1 VGVVF
6 SQIMR
11 PTTLRQRFGVG
22 ALITHLV
29 LAVFVGL
36 TLVGLTCSAQGG
48 HGTDFAPFEAW
59 KAAVLAGD
67 SAALS
72 SFYTQ
77 SPAPEITGGDKK
89 PMSLQQEV
97 AFWSSWKAQG
107 LTNLSA
113 EVVEDQQQSPDMR
126 VLVVQLMLTTKQGAT
141 VKKQFV
147 AMSQNWFRQ
156 AGQWKIGIVRQTAA
170 TRLRQPLENK
180 QIYDPNADANQEIA
194 DAVRTAGASHKRV
207 LVVFGGN
214 WCFDCHVLDE
224 AFHSPE
230 IAPTLNKSF
239 VVVHIDIGEMNK
251 NLDVAKKYDI
261 PLNKGVPAIAVLD
274 SDGKLLFSQKGGE
287 FEAARSMAPEDIL
300 EFLNKWKPTRG

>member
-1 VGVVF
+1 
-6 SQIMR
+6 M
-11 PTTLRQRFGVG
+11 
-22 ALITHLV
+22 THVV
-29 LAVFVGL
+29 LAVLVGL
-36 TLVGLTCSAQGG
+36 TLVGLAEGAQGEN
-48 HGTDFAPFEAW
+48 GTDFAPFEAW

-72 SFYTQ
+72 SCYTQ
-77 SPAPEITGGDKK
+77 SPTPDITGGDKK
-89 PMSLQQEV
+89 PISLQQEI
-97 AFWSSWKAQG
+97 AFWSGWKAQG

-113 EVVEDQQQSPDMR
+113 DLVQDQQPSPDMR
-126 VLVVQLMLTTKQGAT
+126 VLVAQLTLTTKQGAT

-147 AMSQNWFRQ
+147 AISQSWFRQ
-156 AGQWKIGIVRQTAA
+156 AGQWKLGMVRQTAA

-180 QIYDPNADANQEIA
+180 QIYDPNANANQQIA
-194 DAVRTAGASHKRV
+194 EGVRTAGASHKRV

-251 NLDVAKKYDI
+251 NLDVAKKYDV

-274 SDGKLLFSQKGGE
+274 SDGKLLFSQKRGE

-300 EFLNKWKPTRG
+300 EFLNKWKPTHS